1 MRKVFLVSFAS
12 LLTLFL
18 EGCASTTSYTPG
30 SQGQQSGPR
39 IAVFPFRGPA
49 GDQASDMLA
58 QQLLEKGYNIIDTP
72 KVNQAILMTGFD
84 PQQTSPSARSRILA
98 SLGADYLFDGTISE
112 IGGPLYSYAHVNITA
127 RLTDVHNGR
136 ILWIG
141 KYGNPLWSSA
151 ISTQGDIQRGA
162 SHLAKEFNKTYGQ
175 TISLK
180 SH

>member
-1 MRKVFLVSFAS
+1 MRKSYILICIALFTLLFA
-12 LLTLFL
+12 
-18 EGCASTTSYTPG
+18 GCASTTSYTPG

-49 GDQASDMLA
+49 GDQASDMLS
-58 QQLLEKGYNIIDTP
+58 QQLLERGYNIIDTP
-72 KVNQAILMTGFD
+72 KVNQAILLTGFD
-84 PQQTSPSARSRILA
+84 PQQASSNARSKVLA

-127 RLTDVHNGR
+127 RLMDVHSGR

-162 SHLAKEFNKTYGQ
+162 SHLAQEFNKTYGL
-175 TISLK
+175 TIK
-180 SH
+180 AAH

>member
-1 MRKVFLVSFAS
+1 MRKSYILTFTA

-30 SQGQQSGPR
+30 SQGVQYGPR

-49 GDQASDMLA
+49 GDQVSDMLA

-72 KVNQAILMTGFD
+72 RVNQAILLAGFD
-84 PQQTSPSARSRILA
+84 PQQTSSSARSKILA
-98 SLGADYLFDGTISE
+98 ALGADYLFDGTISE
-112 IGGPLYSYAHVNITA
+112 IGGPLYSYAHANITA
-127 RLTDVHNGR
+127 RITDVHSGR

-162 SHLAKEFNKTYGQ
+162 SHLAIEFNKTYGP
-175 TISLK
+175 TIK
-180 SH
+180 TNH

>member
-1 MRKVFLVSFAS
+1 MVQLPESR
-12 LLTLFL
+12 
-18 EGCASTTSYTPG
+18 
-30 SQGQQSGPR
+30 Q
-39 IAVFPFRGPA
+39 
-49 GDQASDMLA
+49 GDQASDMLS

-72 KVNQAILMTGFD
+72 KVNQAILLTGFD
-84 PQQTSPSARSRILA
+84 PQQTSIGARSRVLA

-127 RLTDVHNGR
+127 RLTDVHTGR

-162 SHLAKEFNKTYGQ
+162 SHLAQEFNRTYGQ
-175 TISLK
+175 ALRTDR
-180 SH
+180 

>member
-1 MRKVFLVSFAS
+1 MTA
-12 LLTLFL
+12 LLAFVLG
-18 EGCASTTSYTPG
+18 GCASTTSYTPG
-30 SQGQQSGPR
+30 SQGKQLGPR

-49 GDQASDMLA
+49 GDQVSDLFA
-58 QQLLEKGYNIIDTP
+58 QQLLEGGYNIIDTP
-72 KVNQAILMTGFD
+72 KVNQAILWTGFD
-84 PQQTSPSARSRILA
+84 PQQASINARSRVLA

-127 RLTDVHNGR
+127 RLIDVHSGR

-162 SHLAKEFNKTYGQ
+162 IHLTQEFNKTYGP
-175 TISLK
+175 TMRSFN
-180 SH
+180 